1 VQISVFVRDGRT
13 NIYVG
18 ERLKDLIG
26 AIYGGV
32 IGGGGGGAMGPV
44 IGLTVGA
51 MQSPILVAPLIAT
64 TLLSA
69 FGIARYSL
77 QRVTKSRSQVLQEL
91 TQRLADRARDSI
103 GRRALSPPS
112 RYDRKLLG

>member
-1 VQISVFVRDGRT
+1 MFVRDGRT

-32 IGGGGGGAMGPV
+32 IGGGGGGTMGPIMGIAMGALEMPFL
-44 IGLTVGA
+44 IPPLILATVG
-51 MQSPILVAPLIAT
+51 
-64 TLLSA
+64 SA

-77 QRVTKSRSQVLQEL
+77 QRVTKSRSKVMQEL
-91 TQRLADRARDSI
+91 TQRLADTARDSI
-103 GRRALSPPS
+103 GRRAVSPGP
-112 RYDRKLLG
+112 RHDRKLLG